1 MSGGVSGDVTLLG
14 LLGAGLGIGLVLVRT
29 GWRGRPAAPKAGGTG
44 RRPDRFVEPRVNG
57 FVDMLAGRGAGSADG
72 WPLGRP
78 VRVAVVAVAAGV
90 LAAVIT
96 GWVVGGVLAATAAAT
111 LPRLLGPDRRGGRS
125 LARVEAVATW
135 TEMLRDTLSAAAGL
149 EQTIVAAAG
158 AAPAALGEE
167 IRGLATRLQR
177 GDRLPAALRQFAD
190 EVADPTCDLVV
201 AALVL
206 AAEHQ
211 ARQLADLLGELAREA
226 REQVAMRL
234 RVDAGRSSTRT
245 SVRVIVGTTLTFA
258 AGLVLLNRAYL
269 QPYDSAGGQLIL
281 LIIGALFAL
290 AFGWL
295 ARIGRIEEAG
305 RVLTN
310 PGMATSLATAG
321 GAVESGPVTRGTI
334 RGARR

>member
-1 MSGGVSGDVTLLG
+1 MTGGASGDVTLLG
-14 LLGAGLGIGLVLVRT
+14 LLGAGLGLGLVLVGT
-29 GWRGRPAAPKAGGTG
+29 GWRGRPPAANAGGSG
-44 RRPDRFVEPRVNG
+44 RRPGRLGESRSSG
-57 FVDMLAGRGAGSADG
+57 FADMLTGRGASADG
-72 WPLGRP
+72 WSPGRT
-78 VRVAVVAVAAGV
+78 VRLAAVAVVAGV

-96 GWVVGGVLAATAAAT
+96 GWVIGGVLAGTAAAT

-125 LARVEAVATW
+125 LVRVEAVATW

-167 IRGLATRLQR
+167 IRGLAARLHR
-177 GDRLPAALRQFAD
+177 GERLPAALREFAD

-234 RVDAGRSSTRT
+234 RVDAGRSRTRT
-245 SVRVIVGTTLTFA
+245 SVRVIVGTTLAFA
-258 AGLVLLNRAYL
+258 AGLVLLNRPYL
-269 QPYDSAGGQLIL
+269 DPYDSAGGQLIL
-281 LIIGALFAL
+281 LTIGGLFAL

-321 GAVESGPVTRGTI
+321 GTVESGPVTRGTI